1 MKLISWNIQWG
12 LGADGRVDL
21 DRIVEHARRLADF
34 DVLCLQEVAS
44 GYPDLTGNDGSDQF
58 QALAD
63 RLPGFVAIAG
73 PAVDASGPTSAQRA
87 GRLQGGPEGTS
98 KASNGKR
105 RQFGNMIFSRF
116 PILQIFRHLLPWP
129 AEAGVKSMQ
138 RAALEATLD
147 TPLGLVRVISTHLE
161 YYSPAQRMAQ
171 VERLR
176 ELHREASAQSLIRK
190 NGDGPESPF
199 FPQPRGRTA
208 IIAGDFN
215 FRADSAERA
224 RMMALF
230 DDGTPR
236 LLDAWEIAR
245 PGEEH
250 EPTVGLFDKAHW
262 PGPPFLS
269 DFVFVSEDLKPYIR
283 TMRVDSVSNAS
294 DHQPVLL
301 ELGYGRLPA

>member
-21 DRIVEHARRLADF
+21 DRVVEHARRLADF

-44 GYPDLTGNDGSDQF
+44 GYSDLTGNDGSDQF
-58 QALAD
+58 QALTD
-63 RLPGFVAIAG
+63 KLPGFIAIAG
-73 PAVDASGPTSAQRA
+73 PAVDASGP
-87 GRLQGGPEGTS
+87 
-98 KASNGKR
+98 NGKR

-116 PILQIFRHLLPWP
+116 PVLQIFRHLLPWP

-147 TPLGLVRVISTHLE
+147 TPLGLVRVVSTHLE
-161 YYSPAQRMAQ
+161 YYSAAQRMAQ

-199 FPQPRGRTA
+199 FPQPRGRAT

-224 RMMALF
+224 RLTAPF
-230 DDGTPR
+230 DDRTPR

-250 EPTVGLFDKAHW
+250 EPTVGLFDKEHW

-269 DFVFVSEDLKPYIR
+269 DFMFVSEDLKSYVR

-301 ELGYGRLPA
+301 EFGYGRLPA